1 MNKLVSTEALLSL
14 LLQDKYFI
22 NFIKVTPEM
31 NKKLEISVI
40 RRQLTTGQNIYGPEI
55 KLGEVKQM

>member
-40 RRQLTTGQNIYGPEI
+40 RRQLTTG
-55 KLGEVKQM
+55 